1 MSTGERAGVAPSPV
15 SDPGPVG
22 DEKADGSMSSLETRY
37 RLLAEHTSDIVA
49 LVGAGG
55 VVHWVSPSLTR
66 ILGWSGTDM
75 EGRSLRGLLRDDDSD
90 RGAVLDTA
98 VDGPTG
104 TGSPTELRMRHLD
117 GGYRWMAVTS
127 TPLTRADDP
136 LSLVVTMRDVTE
148 HVEARKHMSE
158 FEAQHRFL
166 VEHGRDVVAVYNPD
180 WTLRWV
186 SASVARIFGLDPKL
200 DADHLRPD
208 LHPDDGAEMGSMRAG
223 IANGDD
229 TVRVR
234 ARLSVGAGDW
244 VWTESVAEAVRDA
257 DGSLSAVH
265 VVTRNVHD
273 EVLAG
278 LRLAASE
285 RRFRLAMVEAPHG
298 MAIVGLDH
306 RFMEVNPA
314 LCRILGRREE
324 WMLAH
329 AWDDVLHPGDA
340 ASDRDAR
347 LELLERAREHVTA
360 EQRFVRSG
368 GHVIWVQHALALL
381 RDESGEPV
389 SYVSQ
394 VQDITGVRRAMAEL
408 EYQASHDALTGLLNR
423 HELTDRLDAQLTEA
437 AATGRR
443 MAVLFCDVDRL
454 KFVNDEL
461 GHAAG
466 DAMLL
471 ATAQRLASSV
481 RASDLVARVGGDE
494 FVILLDGVEGEE
506 EAVRIAEAIRRRA
519 AEPVLFET
527 ANVSTTVS
535 IGILLTRTGASVD
548 AVLRDADAA
557 LYAAKAA
564 GRDRVAVH
572 RG

>member
-1 MSTGERAGVAPSPV
+1 
-15 SDPGPVG
+15 
-22 DEKADGSMSSLETRY
+22 
-37 RLLAEHTSDIVA
+37 
-49 LVGAGG
+49 
-55 VVHWVSPSLTR
+55 
-66 ILGWSGTDM
+66 
-75 EGRSLRGLLRDDDSD
+75 
-90 RGAVLDTA
+90 
-98 VDGPTG
+98 
-104 TGSPTELRMRHLD
+104 
-117 GGYRWMAVTS
+117 
-127 TPLTRADDP
+127 
-136 LSLVVTMRDVTE
+136 
-148 HVEARKHMSE
+148 
-158 FEAQHRFL
+158 
-166 VEHGRDVVAVYNPD
+166 
-180 WTLRWV
+180 
-186 SASVARIFGLDPKL
+186 
-200 DADHLRPD
+200 
-208 LHPDDGAEMGSMRAG
+208 
-223 IANGDD
+223 
-229 TVRVR
+229 
-234 ARLSVGAGDW
+234 
-244 VWTESVAEAVRDA
+244 
-257 DGSLSAVH
+257 
-265 VVTRNVHD
+265 
-273 EVLAG
+273 
-278 LRLAASE
+278 
-285 RRFRLAMVEAPHG
+285 
-298 MAIVGLDH
+298 
-306 RFMEVNPA
+306 
-314 LCRILGRREE
+314 
-324 WMLAH
+324 
-329 AWDDVLHPGDA
+329 
-340 ASDRDAR
+340 
-347 LELLERAREHVTA
+347 
-360 EQRFVRSG
+360 
-368 GHVIWVQHALALL
+368 
-381 RDESGEPV
+381 
-389 SYVSQ
+389 
-394 VQDITGVRRAMAEL
+394 MAEL